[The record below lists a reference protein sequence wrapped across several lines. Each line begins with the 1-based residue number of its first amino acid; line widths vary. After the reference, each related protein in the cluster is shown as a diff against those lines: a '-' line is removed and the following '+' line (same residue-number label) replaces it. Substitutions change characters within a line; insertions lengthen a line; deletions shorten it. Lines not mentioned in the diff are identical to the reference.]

1 MTPAADRQPIEALVE
16 GLNDAQRAAV
26 THPGGPLLVLAGAG
40 SGKTR
45 VLTLRLA
52 WILERLGHRPHEV
65 MGVTFTNKAAG
76 EMKSRVTD
84 ILGQRGHD
92 CWVSTFHSACLRI
105 LRREIEHV
113 EGFASDFV
121 IYDARDSREL
131 LKRIIKEAK
140 LPKTVNP
147 NGIASIIDRAK
158 NDAIAPDALRAQMKP
173 GAHPQT
179 PEIYQRY
186 QERLQQANA
195 FDFGDL
201 LLTVL
206 RLFEDKPEV
215 LARYQQRFQH
225 LLVDEY
231 QDTNHAQYRLLRL
244 LADHGQRNI
253 TVVGDEDQSIY
264 SFRGA
269 DIRNILDFERD
280 FEGAQ
285 TVRLERNYRST
296 STILTAATAV
306 VERNVD
312 RKGKV
317 LWTERQ
323 GGEPI
328 SLEVAYDDRE
338 EARRV
343 VDRAQQVLGQGRKAA
358 DIGVFFRTNA
368 QSRLLEEEFLA
379 SGLPFVLVGGQRFYE
394 RKEVKDALAYLR
406 LLVNPQDEV
415 SLVRI
420 INNPP
425 RGIGARTLGDI
436 GTRAASKGIDLGQAL
451 VELASDPDSKPRVQ
465 KALGGFIDLMTSLR
479 RESETL
485 PLPQLLGSLYEKTG
499 MVKRLEDDGSFEA
512 QGRIANLE
520 ELLAATVDYG
530 PMAPPAGLT
539 AFLDRVSLVADTDRL
554 PDDEQDQG
562 RITLMTVHS
571 AKGLEFPVVFV
582 VGMDEG
588 LFPHARASTFQ
599 SELEEERRLAYVAIT
614 RAREELVLFRARRRP
629 AGGGMRYEGSQ
640 PSRFLR
646 DIPRELLSGQ
656 VAARDLGRAA
666 VQAQKGPEFP
676 GDSWVEYDEAPS
688 GFGGISRQRASP
700 ARKTS
705 PSWRSRFD
713 RPQQSSEAEKP
724 QDGTSNQERVV
735 TELEEGD
742 VESMLRVGARVLH
755 PSFGEG
761 EIRSLDGPPD
771 NLRATVFF
779 RKGGSKRLYLR
790 FAQLELISH

>member
-1 MTPAADRQPIEALVE
+1 MTPPADPQAIETLVE
-16 GLNDAQRAAV
+16 GLNEAQRAAV

-52 WILERLGHRPHEV
+52 WILERLGHNPHQV
-65 MGVTFTNKAAG
+65 LGVTFTNKAAG

-84 ILGQRGHD
+84 ILGHRGQD

-113 EGFASDFV
+113 DGFSRDFV

-147 NGIASIIDRAK
+147 NGIASAIDRAK
-158 NDAIAPDALRAQMKP
+158 NDALRPDAFRTQMKP
-173 GAHPQT
+173 GTHPQT
-179 PEIYQRY
+179 PELYQRY

-201 LLTVL
+201 MLTVL
-206 RLFEDKPEV
+206 QLFEDKPEV
-215 LARYQQRFQH
+215 LTRYQQRFQH

-244 LADHGQRNI
+244 LADHGERNI

-312 RKGKV
+312 RKGKT

-323 GGEPI
+323 GGELI
-328 SLEVAYDDRE
+328 TLEVAYDDRE

-343 VDRAQQVLGQGRKAA
+343 VARAQQALAQGRRAA

-425 RGIGARTLGDI
+425 RGIGSRTLGDI
-436 GTRAASKGIDLGQAL
+436 GTRAATKGIDLGQAL
-451 VELASDPDSKPRVQ
+451 LDLAADPDSKARVR
-465 KALGGFIDLMTSLR
+465 KALGEFIDLMSGLRASAETMALPSLLQ
-479 RESETL
+479 SV
-485 PLPQLLGSLYEKTG
+485 YAKTG
-499 MVKRLEDDGSFEA
+499 MLKRLEDDGSFEA

-520 ELLAATVDYG
+520 ELQAATVDYG
-530 PMAPPAGLT
+530 PMTPPSGLA

-554 PDDEQDQG
+554 PEDEQDQG
-562 RITLMTVHS
+562 RVTLMTVHS
-571 AKGLEFPVVFV
+571 AKGLEFPLVFV

-599 SELEEERRLAYVAIT
+599 SELEEERRLTYVAIT

-629 AGGGMRYEGSQ
+629 AGGGMRYEASQ

-646 DIPRELLSGQ
+646 DIPRNLLSGQ
-656 VAARDLGRAA
+656 TGSLDLGRRA
-666 VQAQKGPEFP
+666 VQSKAGPEIP
-676 GDSWVEYDEAPS
+676 GDSWVDYDESAPS
-688 GFGGISRQRASP
+688 LGGQSRQ
-700 ARKTS
+700 TTG
-705 PSWRSRFD
+705 PSRQPKSTWTSRFD
-713 RPQQSSEAEKP
+713 RNKPTSS
-724 QDGTSNQERVV
+724 TSRSRSDMEERVV
-735 TELEEGD
+735 TDLEE
-742 VESMLRVGARVLH
+742 VEAEDMLRVGSRVLH

-761 EIRSLDGPPD
+761 EIRTLDGPPD

-779 RKGGSKRLYLR
+779 RQGGSKRLYLR
-790 FAQLELISH
+790 FAQLELISR